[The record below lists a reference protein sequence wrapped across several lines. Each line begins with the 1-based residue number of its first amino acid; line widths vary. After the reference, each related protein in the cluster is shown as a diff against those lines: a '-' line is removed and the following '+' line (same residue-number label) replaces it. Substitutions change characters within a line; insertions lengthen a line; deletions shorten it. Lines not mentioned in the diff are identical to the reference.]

1 MTSNDSYS
9 PQVDKST
16 FSVRQSFDETD
27 DKTYWMSRTPD
38 ERLQHMEFLRRI
50 NYGEKA
56 TARIQKVLE
65 IDIGPG

>member
-1 MTSNDSYS
+1 MTSNDSDS
-9 PQVDKST
+9 PQMDKDT

-27 DKTYWMSRTPD
+27 DKTYWLSRTPE
-38 ERLQHMEFLRRI
+38 ERLLHMEYLRRI

-65 IDIGPG
+65 IDTGPG

>member
-9 PQVDKST
+9 PQADKSP

-27 DKTYWMSRTPD
+27 YKTYWLSRTPD
-38 ERLQHMEFLRRI
+38 KRLHHMEFLRRI

-65 IDIGPG
+65 IDAGPG

>member
-9 PQVDKST
+9 PQVNKNAL
-16 FSVRQSFDETD
+16 SVRHSFDETE
-27 DKTYWMSRTPD
+27 DKTYWLSRTPD
-38 ERLQHMEFLRRI
+38 ERLQHVEFLRRI

-65 IDIGPG
+65 VDTGPG